1 MSDPLSTA
9 AAAVSFISVG
19 IEVCKGLASCFRD
32 IKAHDKDIGNLSE
45 RIDGFRIT
53 LEALK
58 DILPKVRHLD
68 SSASPLLQH
77 VRTQML
83 SCNKGMDMLGAAL
96 KKFQSIGA
104 ASSFQEK
111 LHNLKQRSL
120 YPFRKEV
127 LQELQNTV
135 AEMQNNLNSALQ
147 VLGM

>member
-1 MSDPLSTA
+1 MADPLSAT
-9 AAAVSFISVG
+9 AAAVSFISLG
-19 IEVCKGLASCFRD
+19 IEVCKGLGSYFRD
-32 IKAHDKDIGNLSE
+32 MRTHDKDVGNLSE

-58 DILPKVRHLD
+58 DILPKVEDLD

-77 VRTQML
+77 VRIQML
-83 SCNKGMDMLGAAL
+83 SCHKGMDTLGAAL

-104 ASSFQEK
+104 VSSFQEK

-127 LQELQNTV
+127 LQELQRTV
-135 AEMQNNLNSALQ
+135 SEMQGNLNSALL